1 MIQLRMTRRSAQFRG
16 LIVKEHGPLLQFETI
31 NDAYDYAEQQLGL
44 TGHWEGFS
52 VASVGRAILPIPLG
66 QLETSTDAH
75 Q

>member
-31 NDAYDYAEQQLGL
+31 DDACEYAEQQLEVPGR
-44 TGHWEGFS
+44 WEGFS
-52 VASVGRAILPIPLG
+52 IASVGRAILPVPLG
-66 QLETSTDAH
+66 QLETSVEAT